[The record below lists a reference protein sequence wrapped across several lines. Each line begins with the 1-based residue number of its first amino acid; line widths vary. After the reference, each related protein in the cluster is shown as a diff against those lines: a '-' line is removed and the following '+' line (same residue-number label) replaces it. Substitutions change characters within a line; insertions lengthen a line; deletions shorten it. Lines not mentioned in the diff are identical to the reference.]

1 MEDKNLNMEKY
12 NFKFND
18 IEKLKCHAVDL
29 KIQYTT
35 CTFVCVSVICRLE
48 DDNFFIL

>member
-1 MEDKNLNMEKY
+1 MEDKKLNMEKY

-18 IEKLKCHAVDL
+18 IEKFKCHAIDL

-35 CTFVCVSVICRLE
+35 CMCLN
-48 DDNFFIL
+48 DM